1 MKKKSLFLRV
11 FGTLSLIASSSL
23 YAVDIVD
30 IYSYQEE
37 KVKIQKL
44 FSMNGLDYKTK
55 SAIGWVRVLNNPE
68 KRKEYKLDNL
78 ASSEIIYLTSV
89 LKELSKLDAIA
100 FEGKLR

>member
-1 MKKKSLFLRV
+1 MKKKSLFLHIL
-11 FGTLSLIASSSL
+11 GSLSLIASSSL
-23 YAVDIVD
+23 YAADVIDV
-30 IYSYQEE
+30 YSYQEE

-44 FSMNGLDYKTK
+44 FSMNGLDYNTK

-78 ASSEIIYLTSV
+78 ASSEIVYLTSV
-89 LKELSKLDAIA
+89 LKELSKLDVIA

>member
-1 MKKKSLFLRV
+1 MKKKSLFLHV
-11 FGTLSLIASSSL
+11 LGSLSLIASSSL

-44 FSMNGLDYKTK
+44 FSMNGLDYNTK

-68 KRKEYKLDNL
+68 KRKEYNLDKLPNAD
-78 ASSEIIYLTSV
+78 IVYLTVV
-89 LKELSKLDAIA
+89 LKELSKLDVIA